1 MPIYIKDQQKLIDIW
16 KVIAWLDAGRWCNE
30 SNYNF
35 INFFRNNL
43 TNSEK
48 ILTHWLCYITDRQM
62 PFEVVWEKG
71 GYVFS
76 ELVHTYSHSNCSS
89 QDLLDKYYESYI
101 DNEGKQRYRFKST
114 DNIIFASRYVT
125 DDYQNIL
132 QTLQVLE
139 NYDKNLVKYIIKII
153 QQYQTEQDLL
163 IKIACGLYI
172 LTYQLGR
179 SKKADPESVTK
190 ILNSTKNF
198 EKTFAAFRKKS
209 TDNKKRLWCSVRD
222 YKKGLYNTIF
232 NEAIRE
238 VGGKQAEEL
247 VNLWNTLPMNQIELP
262 GDVWNNSPLFKDNLF
277 ADVLDMSSIP
287 RPWGM
292 PRIIRELYNNLL
304 TQENIKNFYPEQF
317 DITFDFVPRMCSKK
331 LCDVCPFGQ
340 NGADWICTPNA
351 EKLCQVA
358 LVSCGYISKCVG
370 ENTTCIIKEGTG
382 RKICKTRPR

>member
-1 MPIYIKDQQKLIDIW
+1 MPICIKDKQKLVDIW
-16 KVIAWLDAGRWCNE
+16 KVIAWLDVKRWCNE

-35 INFFRNNL
+35 INFFRNDL

-76 ELVHTYSHSNCSS
+76 ELVHAYSSDNCSS
-89 QDLLDKYYESYI
+89 KELLNKYYEGYSN
-101 DNEGKQRYRFKST
+101 DQKKRRYRFKST
-114 DNIIFASRYVT
+114 GNTVFASRYIT

-139 NYDKNLVKYIIKII
+139 NYDRNIVKYILEII
-153 QQYQTEQDLL
+153 RKYQTKQDLL
-163 IKIACGLYI
+163 IRIACGLCI

-179 SKKADPESVTK
+179 GKKANPEKATQIINGGNK
-190 ILNSTKNF
+190 FEQTYTTFRANSTDK
-198 EKTFAAFRKKS
+198 
-209 TDNKKRLWCSVRD
+209 KKRLWCSIRD

-238 VGGKQAEEL
+238 VAGNQAEGL
-247 VNLWNTLPMNQIELP
+247 IILWNNLPMNQIELP

-277 ADVLDMSSIP
+277 ASVLDMSSISKS
-287 RPWGM
+287 WSM
-292 PRIIRELYNNLL
+292 PRIIRELYKGFQTEDTIL
-304 TQENIKNFYPEQF
+304 FYPEQF

-331 LCDVCPFGQ
+331 LCDVCPFSQ
-340 NGADWICTPNA
+340 NGVEQICAPNSD
-351 EKLCQVA
+351 KLCPVA
-358 LVSCGYISKCVG
+358 LVSCGYLSKCVG
-370 ENTTCIIKEGTG
+370 ENTTCIIREGSG
-382 RKICKTRPR
+382 RGICKTRPR